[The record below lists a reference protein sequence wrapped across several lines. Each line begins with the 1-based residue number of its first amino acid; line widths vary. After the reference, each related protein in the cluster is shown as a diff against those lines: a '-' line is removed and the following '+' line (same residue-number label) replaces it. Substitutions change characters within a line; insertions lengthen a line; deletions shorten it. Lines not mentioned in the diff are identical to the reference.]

1 MNNKNEKLEALNEV
15 FCELANI
22 TDVLGEVGFH
32 NPSELFSSLRN
43 SQRLVAREIK
53 KLKCAGV
60 VITKKG

>member
-1 MNNKNEKLEALNEV
+1 MNRNEKIEVLNEV
-15 FCELANI
+15 FNELCNI
-22 TDVLGEVGFH
+22 KNCLREAGFE